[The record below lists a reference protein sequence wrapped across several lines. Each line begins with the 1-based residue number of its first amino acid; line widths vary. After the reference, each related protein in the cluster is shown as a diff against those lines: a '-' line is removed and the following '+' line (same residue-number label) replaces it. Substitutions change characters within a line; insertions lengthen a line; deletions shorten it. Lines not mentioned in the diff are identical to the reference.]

1 MESLPH
7 ITVAAIVESEQRF
20 LLVEEESDGFIVIN
34 QPAGHLDIGETLIEA
49 VIRETLE
56 ETAWHFIPEAIVGIY
71 QYASPLNGITYVR
84 IAFCG
89 QAPSHE
95 IDRPLDTGILRTLW
109 LTRQEIAQQQQLR
122 SPLVLQCVDDFLN
135 GQRYPLSLL
144 K

>member
-7 ITVAAIVESEQRF
+7 ITVAAIIESDQRF
-20 LLVEEESDGFIVIN
+20 LLIEEESDGLIVIN
-34 QPAGHLDIGETLIEA
+34 QPAGHLDMGETLIEA

-56 ETAWHFIPEAIVGIY
+56 ETAWHFIPEAIIGIY
-71 QYASPLNGITYVR
+71 QYASSLNGISYVR

-89 QAPSHE
+89 QVHSQE
-95 IDRPLDTGILRTLW
+95 SDRPLDTGILRTLW
-109 LTRQEIAQQQQLR
+109 LTRQEIAQQQLR